1 MMTRC
6 CSYFSL
12 KAELNRLTD
21 AAASEAAHLD
31 ELRPQML
38 QSEQEGAAAMS
49 AHANAQ
55 AQLTELE
62 DSLQAKASL
71 RDQIHSELKRLIA
84 DLRPLENAIEMD
96 ARDEQKLV
104 QLHEQSCH
112 QLKAIDDSIA
122 RALERKE
129 ALAVQF
135 NTDDLL
141 RQQCEQ
147 RERLLLDQLGERI
160 RTEKQ
165 QRETR
170 DSDRRALDETRSSLE
185 QRLRDISAA
194 RALALEEAER
204 LEKKAAST
212 VELTNTVLT
221 QRTQLDA
228 ALNEAELARHEV
240 DSSLASADT
249 RKAAFEAQILELE
262 QAIRSS
268 TRSQEE
274 LRRRLDSAAAAS
286 AQLQQDLMLELHK
299 ISAESRKKEDELMQ
313 FNVEA
318 ASKLRACQVCCA
330 WSEAL
335 ALGCFLCSL
344 PRLIC
349 YTECRKI

>member
-1 MMTRC
+1 MTQIYF
-6 CSYFSL
+6 SYFSL
-12 KAELNRLTD
+12 KAELSRLTD
-21 AAASEAAHLD
+21 AAAAEAARLD
-31 ELRPQML
+31 ELRPL
-38 QSEQEGAAAMS
+38 TVQSEQDIATAVS
-49 AHANAQ
+49 DHANIQ

-62 DSLQAKASL
+62 ESLQAKASM
-71 RDQIHSELKRLIA
+71 RDQVHNDLKRLIA

-104 QLHEQSCH
+104 QLHDQSCH

-122 RALERKE
+122 RALETKE
-129 ALAVQF
+129 SLVIQF
-135 NTDDLL
+135 SSDDQL

-147 RERLLLDQLGERI
+147 RERELLDQLGERI
-160 RTEKQ
+160 RSEKQ

-170 DSDRRALDETRSSLE
+170 DNDRRALDDTRSSLE
-185 QRLRDISAA
+185 LRLREVSSA
-194 RALALEEAER
+194 RALALEEGER

-262 QAIRSS
+262 QSIRAS

-274 LRRRLDSAAAAS
+274 LKRRLDSAAAAS
-286 AQLQQDLMLELHK
+286 SQLQQDLLLELHK
-299 ISAESRKKEDELMQ
+299 ISDEARKKEDELLQ
-313 FNVEA
+313 FNVES
-318 ASKLRACQVCCA
+318 ASKLRARQVCSIA
-330 WSEAL
+330 VETAAL
-335 ALGCFLCSL
+335 CFPFRAYLF
-344 PRLIC
+344 
-349 YTECRKI
+349 